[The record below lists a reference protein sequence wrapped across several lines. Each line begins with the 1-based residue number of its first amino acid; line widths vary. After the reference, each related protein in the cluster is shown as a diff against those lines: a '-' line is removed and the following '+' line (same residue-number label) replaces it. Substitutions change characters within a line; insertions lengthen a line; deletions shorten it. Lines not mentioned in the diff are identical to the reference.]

1 MASDS
6 ALPPVAH
13 VLVDV
18 PPGSRRPQS
27 LANPEP
33 VHHTNKPLKKFR
45 HAHRELNAGWS
56 PERGSLEIKAQQ
68 TLASA
73 QRSHQVPQI
82 ASII

>member
-1 MASDS
+1 MSSDS

-33 VHHTNKPLKKFR
+33 VHHT
-45 HAHRELNAGWS
+45 
-56 PERGSLEIKAQQ
+56 SLSRSSG
-68 TLASA
+68 TL
-73 QRSHQVPQI
+73 I
-82 ASII
+82 AS